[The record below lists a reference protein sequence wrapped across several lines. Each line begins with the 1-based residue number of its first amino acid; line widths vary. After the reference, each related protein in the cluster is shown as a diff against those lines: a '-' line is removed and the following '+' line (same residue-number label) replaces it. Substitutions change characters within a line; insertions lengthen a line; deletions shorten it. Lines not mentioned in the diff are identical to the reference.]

1 MESLNDKTV
10 IRLGNITNQNVHLFH
25 RAKKN
30 EANPTELNIEVDK
43 FTLTVGNF
51 IFFFQ

>member
-1 MESLNDKTV
+1 MCIYFTEL
-10 IRLGNITNQNVHLFH
+10 Q
-25 RAKKN
+25 KN
-30 EANPTELNIEVDK
+30 EATPTELNIEVDK